1 MADSEH
7 DQASMPEYPPPD
19 DLRAFPLRHG
29 FDSATYARR
38 NPDLSNL
45 SPDAALTDFARHGGT
60 YVPR

>member
-1 MADSEH
+1 
-7 DQASMPEYPPPD
+7 MPEYPPPD